1 MDESEDCTG
10 CVKEFIG
17 GNGPAKNTLTA
28 TMQDGMPYVLPPWRV
43 NEIILLVIETLSERE
58 YYKEDFDYKKMISD
72 MGIKLK
78 KFSSFNPE
86 NLEKFTQ
93 ISLSLWNEGVCAVFP
108 DPVTGAIGAVALH
121 PGKNLVIIDMGTA
134 TTIDCVTKNSE
145 YLGGAILSGLR
156 ISMEALATGTA
167 KLPSVEISKP
177 DHVCGTSTIEA
188 IQSGLFYGNAG
199 ALKEFIYLYEKNVFK
214 GEKPYVLGTGGF
226 SRIFEQYNLFNEIS
240 PELILLGVKKALELN
255 N

>member
-17 GNGPAKNTLTA
+17 GNKPAKNTLTA

-108 DPVTGAIGAVALH
+108 DPVTGEQRRMIAYNDKRNASECMNIIFHEFAHIIMRHTQQSISGEVEATCFALTMSLFIMIEQQFHVGQTVVKTIGKPFLVQGIKDAINKKEVA
-121 PGKNLVIIDMGTA
+121 
-134 TTIDCVTKNSE
+134 
-145 YLGGAILSGLR
+145 
-156 ISMEALATGTA
+156 
-167 KLPSVEISKP
+167 
-177 DHVCGTSTIEA
+177 
-188 IQSGLFYGNAG
+188 
-199 ALKEFIYLYEKNVFK
+199 
-214 GEKPYVLGTGGF
+214 
-226 SRIFEQYNLFNEIS
+226 
-240 PELILLGVKKALELN
+240 
-255 N
+255 

>member
-1 MDESEDCTG
+1 MDEAEDCTG

-28 TMQDGMPYVLPPWRV
+28 TMQDGMPCVLPPWRV

-93 ISLSLWNEGVCAVFP
+93 ISLSLWNEGVCVVFP
-108 DPVTGAIGAVALH
+108 DPVTGEQRRMIAYTDKRNASECMHIIFHEFAHIIMRHTQQSMSPLI
-121 PGKNLVIIDMGTA
+121 NLLLFFQK
-134 TTIDCVTKNSE
+134 TK
-145 YLGGAILSGLR
+145 IR
-156 ISMEALATGTA
+156 
-167 KLPSVEISKP
+167 
-177 DHVCGTSTIEA
+177 
-188 IQSGLFYGNAG
+188 
-199 ALKEFIYLYEKNVFK
+199 
-214 GEKPYVLGTGGF
+214 
-226 SRIFEQYNLFNEIS
+226 
-240 PELILLGVKKALELN
+240 
-255 N
+255 